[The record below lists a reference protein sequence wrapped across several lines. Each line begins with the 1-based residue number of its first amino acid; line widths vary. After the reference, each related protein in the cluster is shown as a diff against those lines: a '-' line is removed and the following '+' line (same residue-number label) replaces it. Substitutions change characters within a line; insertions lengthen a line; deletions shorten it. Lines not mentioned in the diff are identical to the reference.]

1 MMHRVV
7 FFAVCLL
14 STIPAFADDV
24 LGQGEFRYRVV
35 SGWGREALAQVSVKN
50 GHAVIIDGQG
60 RLLFLTDDAKNNVII
75 LDAKTG
81 ALIKQWTAR
90 LPGAHGMSLVKESG
104 REVLFITDTQLH
116 EVRKLTLDGEELA
129 VFPWPEKAKL
139 HADAKEYRPSKTIHF
154 PNGEFAVFDGYGK
167 DYIFH
172 YKADGT
178 LIRAWGG
185 NIGEA
190 RDQLKHWGPHG
201 GAFDDRDGTPRVV
214 IGMSDQQEIRRFTPE
229 GRFIDQRPFPGGNP
243 RDIVLFGKHTIIPHL
258 GDNWPKDK
266 NAPGFISI
274 VDSSWKIVSNI
285 GAPPAVYENG
295 VPQPMKS
302 DGKTFIHPH
311 GVAVDAEGNL
321 YVAQFASPAAPL
333 LKLERLK

>member
-1 MMHRVV
+1 MIRSI
-7 FFAVCLL
+7 ALLAISLL
-14 STIPAFADDV
+14 SSALSAEDL

-35 SGWGREALAQVSVKN
+35 PEWGREALKQVSVKN
-50 GHAVIIDGQG
+50 GHAVVIDSQG
-60 RLLFLTDDAKNNVII
+60 RLLYLTDDALNNVVI

-81 ALIKQWTAR
+81 TLIKHWTAR
-90 LPGAHGMSLVKESG
+90 MPGAHGMSLVKEGG

-139 HADAKEYRPSKTIHF
+139 HANAKDYRPSKTIHF
-154 PNGEFAVFDGYGK
+154 PNGDFAVFDGYGK

-172 YKADGT
+172 YQADGM
-178 LIRAWGG
+178 LVRSWGG
-185 NIGEA
+185 NIGDP

-201 GAFDDRDGTPRVV
+201 GAFDDRDGTPQVV

-229 GRFIDQRPFPGGNP
+229 GHFIDQVPFPGGNP
-243 RDIVLFGKHTIIPHL
+243 RDIVPFGAFTIIPHL
-258 GDNWPKDK
+258 GDQWPKDK
-266 NAPGFISI
+266 NSPGFISI
-274 VDSSWKIVSNI
+274 VDSQWKIVSNI
-285 GAPPAVYENG
+285 GAPAAVYQDG
-295 VPQPMKS
+295 VLQPMKS

-311 GVAVDAEGNL
+311 GVAADVTGNL

-333 LKLERLK
+333 LKLERVK

>member
-1 MMHRVV
+1 MIR
-7 FFAVCLL
+7 FIALLAVGLV
-14 STIPAFADDV
+14 SSAVWAGDI

-35 SGWGREALAQVSVKN
+35 PDWGREALAQVNVKN
-50 GHAVIIDGQG
+50 GHAVVIDSAG
-60 RLLFLTDDAKNNVII
+60 RLLFLTDDARNNVII
-75 LDAKTG
+75 LDSKSG
-81 ALIKQWTAR
+81 ALIKHWTAR
-90 LPGAHGMSLVKESG
+90 MPGAHGMNLVRDGS

-172 YKADGT
+172 FKPDGT
-178 LIRAWGG
+178 LIRSWGG
-185 NIGEA
+185 NIGDA

-201 GAFDDRDGTPRVV
+201 GAFDDRDGTLRVV

-229 GRFIDQRPFPGGNP
+229 GHFIDQMPFPGGNP
-243 RDIVLFGKHTIIPHL
+243 RDIVLFGTFTIIPHL
-258 GDNWPKDK
+258 GDQWPKDK

-274 VDSSWKIVSNI
+274 VDSQWKIISNI

-295 VPQPMKS
+295 VLQPMRS

-311 GVAVDAEGNL
+311 GVAVDADGNL

-333 LKLERLK
+333 LKLERVK

>member
-1 MMHRVV
+1 MIR
-7 FFAVCLL
+7 FIALLAASFLSSAVWAED
-14 STIPAFADDV
+14 I

-35 SGWGREALAQVSVKN
+35 PNWGREALSQMNVKN
-50 GHAVIIDGQG
+50 GHAVAIDSQG
-60 RLLFLTDDAKNNVII
+60 RLLFLTDDARNNVII
-75 LDAKTG
+75 LDSKSG
-81 ALIKQWTAR
+81 ALIKHWTAR
-90 LPGAHGMSLVKESG
+90 MPGAHGMSLVKEG
-104 REVLFITDTQLH
+104 GGEVLFITDTQLH

-172 YKADGT
+172 YKPDGT
-178 LIRAWGG
+178 LLRSWGG
-185 NIGEA
+185 NIGDP

-214 IGMSDQQEIRRFTPE
+214 IGMSDQQEVRRFTPK
-229 GRFIDQRPFPGGNP
+229 GHFIDQMPFPGGNP
-243 RDIVLFGKHTIIPHL
+243 RDIVLFGEHTIIPHL

-274 VDSSWKIVSNI
+274 VDAQWKIVSNI

-295 VPQPMKS
+295 VLQPMKS
-302 DGKTFIHPH
+302 DSKTFIHPH
-311 GVAVDAEGNL
+311 GVTADADGNL
-321 YVAQFASPAAPL
+321 YVAQFASPAVPL
-333 LKLERLK
+333 LKLERVK